1 VWLWRSNSVKIANYL
16 TLILPG
22 STVGQG
28 YNKYI
33 NRFKLLSIH
42 KIAMHYGGTRY
53 QRMILHHQNVS
64 ESLQTHQN
72 ASAALKLVNW
82 NLLWSEIEVMFE

>member
-1 VWLWRSNSVKIANYL
+1 M
-16 TLILPG
+16 
-22 STVGQG
+22 GQG
-28 YNKYI
+28 YNKYV
-33 NRFKLLSIH
+33 NKFKSLSNH
-42 KIAMHYGGTRY
+42 KIAMHYGKTRY

-82 NLLWSEIEVMFE
+82 NLLWSEIEVMFKYFGFSPIKILSHGSVVA